1 MLFFLFS
8 KPRNSLVC
16 FVFRRFCLDKFY
28 LLTNTNS
35 SLICSKS
42 SRVYF
47 MVLSIARSLN
57 TSAQKMKCLF
67 KEWEKISRKLRDL
80 FTFTKRILIE
90 NPYLLCSVWSR
101 VFHAFIL
108 LVSFDE
114 LLYDKP
120 ISFNIGN
127 G

>member
-1 MLFFLFS
+1 
-8 KPRNSLVC
+8 
-16 FVFRRFCLDKFY
+16 
-28 LLTNTNS
+28 
-35 SLICSKS
+35 
-42 SRVYF
+42 
-47 MVLSIARSLN
+47 
-57 TSAQKMKCLF
+57 MKCLF
-67 KEWEKISRKLRDL
+67 NEWEKISRKLRDL

-101 VFHAFIL
+101 VHAFIL